1 MMLLAREYRPMLG
14 GGRLRRTVSVQIRG
28 TRSDR
33 SLDRSAARLRGG
45 SSLCSLLDGVDA
57 VVAGAALID
66 AARKPGDVPA
76 SLGDECP
83 SLAVRVTA
91 RERK

>member
-1 MMLLAREYRPMLG
+1 VNTARCSGVVGYEEPSLFRFAERG
-14 GGRLRRTVSVQIRG
+14 AIGRSTAP
-28 TRSDR
+28 
-33 SLDRSAARLRGG
+33 AARLRGG